1 MIKPTFKGEQI
12 IESPRVG
19 LLINDAFGKE
29 VAKRVNSQYAG
40 TPAELNSNPN
50 KNQPFKESN
59 ILKLFAVDA
68 IARDLDAR
76 VMLPEESQLFLEL
89 DKMPEKTISY
99 KDLGLIMDFS
109 AQNHELALHLYNQID
124 KDNRDLDKFPAIF
137 TGLKPIMSDIGNYR
151 LAFSFMPYSQMR
163 TAKILA
169 HETFNFDNEDSE
181 LIKSGIPSKYGYGK
195 ENRKFYTSEQKRPS
209 IENLGLVRFFLLRYS
224 YLSSVVGSLAYSVEG
239 GRVVVV
245 SAFGASQKILIDY
258 ITKEKETRKRYFS
271 ELTSLR
277 NRIDEELGQ
286 KQ

>member
-89 DKMPEKTISY
+89 DKMPEKTTSY
-99 KDLGLIMDFS
+99 KDLGLVMDFS

-137 TGLKPIMSDIGNYR
+137 VGLKPINSDIGDYR

-163 TAKILA
+163 TAKVLA
-169 HETFNFDNEDSE
+169 HKTFNFDNEDSE
-181 LIKSGIPSKYGYGK
+181 LIKSGIPSKYEIG
-195 ENRKFYTSEQKRPS
+195 NRKFYTSEQKKPY
-209 IENLGLVRFFLLRYS
+209 IENLGLVRFYLGRILYLYS
-224 YLSSVVGSLAYSVEG
+224 DDDYLGSSDED

-271 ELTSLR
+271 KLTSLR
-277 NRIDEELGQ
+277 NRIDKELGQ